1 MRELGFG
8 IYDPSNR
15 AGDGR
20 RSAYRRMTIDDVNE
34 LVEFT
39 HQPYMYQ
46 RQEQKILKRFH
57 DLGCGIPGELSRS
70 NQQAISVLR
79 FALQAIASWY
89 GKGGEAAK
97 EIMDFAESAGNVSSG
112 EYYRGETYLRFA
124 PDEEIA
130 PSEDCLIGTWL
141 EYKVRVSGSYKNALW
156 SDLER
161 MEVSNSYSYGEFF
174 VDAYF
179 VDESGRPIPD
189 AFSYKDECYVVFR
202 MKNYFGGDKETAD
215 GNLLRCR
222 ALAGLID
229 FLATL
234 HLCEVEL
241 RVVDCVIAHQTNT
254 LIAQAWRVAFEAL
267 SEITQRNDK
276 YGHRKL
282 KYRVFCCADCKS
294 PRIVKRGKS
303 AVRCPLC
310 SNNNT
315 KEHKNSKRNVY

>member
-156 SDLER
+156 SDLQR
-161 MEVSNSYSYGEFF
+161 IKASNCYSYEEFSIDGCLIGEDGLPIQ
-174 VDAYF
+174 DA
-179 VDESGRPIPD
+179 IL
-189 AFSYKDECYVVFR
+189 YKGECVAVFR
-202 MKNYFGGDKETAD
+202 VRDYFGLDKETAD
-215 GNLLRCR
+215 MDLLRCR

-229 FLATL
+229 YLATL
-234 HLCEVEL
+234 HLREVEL
-241 RVVDCVIAHQTNT
+241 RVIDCVIAHQTNT